1 MKLLG
6 GVKQII
12 TVAVGLFLLLFLG
25 YWLILHRPSV
35 AVIKV
40 QQVDIQG
47 EVRGPGTV
55 QSKVPVA
62 VSSKITGILEKLY
75 ADQGDLVKKG
85 QLLAELDTAE
95 LKARL
100 AAARAAQNRAQK
112 DLARARAILAKAQ
125 ANLAL
130 AQSNYRRDQEV
141 FKGGYI
147 SQAAMDT
154 TSAALKVAEGETGEA
169 RANVAA
175 SEAAVQQADAEA
187 RAAAATLDYA
197 RILAPMDGL
206 LTVRKAEVGDTI
218 TPGVPIFKM
227 VELDWLWVAAWI
239 DETQIAALKEGQE
252 AQIRLRS
259 GRIFPGTVVR
269 LNKEADMVTREMEVD
284 VKFSSPPEPVVV
296 GEEAEVAIATGR
308 TRAIAVPWTAVE
320 EQDGQSGVLVVEGGV
335 VKFRPVKLGLRDRQQ
350 VAVEQG
356 LKEGELVVVPA
367 SQTKP
372 GQKVKGRL
380 IAGK

>member
-284 VKFSSPPEPVVV
+284 VKFASPPEPVVV

-367 SQTKP
+367 SQAKP

>member
-1 MKLLG
+1 MKYLSVGKNVILATLG
-6 GVKQII
+6 VI
-12 TVAVGLFLLLFLG
+12 VLLLLA
-25 YWLILHRPSV
+25 YRLLLYRPSV
-35 AVIKV
+35 MVMTA
-40 QQVDIQG
+40 QPTELQG
-47 EVRGPGTV
+47 EVWGPGTV

-75 ADQGDLVKKG
+75 ADQGDRVKKG

-112 DLARARAILAKAQ
+112 DLGRAQAILAKAQ

-130 AQSNYRRDQEV
+130 AQSNYRRDFEV
-141 FKGGYI
+141 FKPGYI

-218 TPGVPIFKM
+218 TPGTPIFQM
-227 VELDWLWVAAWI
+227 VDLDWLWVATWI

-284 VKFSSPPEPVVV
+284 VKFASPPEPVVV

-308 TRAIAVPWTAVE
+308 TRAIAVPWTAVQK
-320 EQDGQSGVLVVEGGV
+320 QDGQSGVWVVEGGV
-335 VKFRPVKLGLRDRQQ
+335 VKFRPIKLGLRNRQQ

-356 LKEGELVVVPA
+356 LKEGELIVVPA
-367 SQTKP
+367 SQAKP
-372 GQKVKGRL
+372 GEKVKGIL
-380 IAGK
+380 LTGK

>member
-1 MKLLG
+1 MKRLWG
-6 GVKQII
+6 GKKTIL
-12 TVAVGLFLLLFLG
+12 TAVGLIVLLFLG
-25 YWLILHRPSV
+25 YRLVLYRPTV
-35 AVIKV
+35 TVMTAKQEEV
-40 QQVDIQG
+40 QG

-62 VSSKITGILEKLY
+62 VSSKITGILDKLY
-75 ADQGDLVKKG
+75 ADQGDRVKKG
-85 QLLAELDTAE
+85 QLLAELDTPE

-112 DLARARAILAKAQ
+112 DLGRSRATLAKAQ

-141 FKGGYI
+141 FKPGYI
-147 SQAAMDT
+147 SQAAFDT
-154 TSAALKVAEGETGEA
+154 TSAALKVAAGETAEA

-175 SEAAVQQADAEA
+175 TEAALQQAAAEA
-187 RAAAATLDYA
+187 QAAAATLDYT

-218 TPGVPIFKM
+218 TPGAPIFQM
-227 VELDWLWVAAWI
+227 VDLDLIWVAAWI

-259 GRIFPGTVVR
+259 GRSFLGTVVR

-284 VKFSSPPEPVVV
+284 VKFASPPEHLVV
-296 GEEAEVAIATGR
+296 GEEAEVAVATGR
-308 TRAIAVPWTAVE
+308 TRAIAVPWMAIQ
-320 EQDGQSGVLVVEGGV
+320 EQDGHAGVLVVEGGV
-335 VKFRPVKLGLRDRQQ
+335 VKSRQIRLGLRDRRQ

-356 LKEGELVVVPA
+356 LKAGELVVAPP
-367 SQTKP
+367 SQTQP
-372 GQKVKGRL
+372 GQKVRTKIVSGE
-380 IAGK
+380 

>member
-284 VKFSSPPEPVVV
+284 VKFASPPEPVVV